1 MRRAVL
7 ILALLAAFPLTARAA
22 KPEGPVDAVGML
34 DFKKGRFNVGDWVR
48 YRTVG
53 SSMQG
58 YRTDYTVT
66 VLIAGEELWWGEE
79 CFWVETQTA
88 YAGAKDPEI
97 TASLISFS
105 VFEDSLASRRFSRYL
120 RKYFDGVDAEGRWIQ
135 APFQRAAA
143 EVTNRNFEEFDPVR
157 KVDTLGVESVTV
169 PKGVFQGLKVRE
181 FFKEYTNR
189 VAGDSTVYFELT
201 EDHVTWWSKDVPIT
215 SLVKQTQENTQR
227 RRTWLLGNPETVPM
241 NVVELATGGTELL
254 DFGTGMKSHAIAEK
268 FQRPLREQR
277 ATQQPKRPPAAKRPP
292 GKRG

>member
-7 ILALLAAFPLTARAA
+7 ILALLAAFPLSARAA

-34 DFKKGRFNVGDWVR
+34 DFKKGRFKVGDWVR

-53 SSMQG
+53 NSAQG

-79 CFWVETQTA
+79 CFWVETHTA
-88 YAGAKDPEI
+88 YSGGKPEI

-105 VFEDSLASRRFSRYL
+105 VFEDSLPSRRFARYL
-120 RKYFDGVDAEGRWIQ
+120 RKYLDGVDAEGKWVQ
-135 APFQRAAA
+135 TPFQRAGA
-143 EVTNRNFEEFDPVR
+143 EITNRAWEEYEPVR
-157 KVDTLGVESVTV
+157 KVDTLGVEPVTV
-169 PKGVFQGLKVRE
+169 PKGTFQGLKVWQ
-181 FFKEYTNR
+181 FYKEYTNR

-201 EDHVTWWSKDVPIT
+201 EDHTTWWSKDVPLT
-215 SLVKQTQENTQR
+215 SFVKQTQENTQR
-227 RRTWLLGNPETVPM
+227 RRTWLLGNPENVPL

-254 DFGTGMKSHAIAEK
+254 DFGGGMKALAIAER
-268 FQRPLREQR
+268 FQRPLGEQR
-277 ATQQPKRPPAAKRPP
+277 AAQQSKRPPAAKRPA